1 MLNSML
7 TRRFHPIF
15 QIWWISNDQVL
26 GCVEASWD
34 WIVGKRVPWSVTII
48 CVVAAE
54 YFTVQVKQSTF
65 QLAMSCFKSAFLLFL
80 LWMSF
85 FICFSFKNRD
95 FIQNI
100 FLWSTYPIFYL
111 FLFLSL
117 SLPRVL
123 GSISELSSIS
133 NDLLS
138 LCSHPL

>member
-15 QIWWISNDQVL
+15 QTWWISNDQVL

-54 YFTVQVKQSTF
+54 YFTMQVKQSPF

-95 FIQNI
+95 FYTKHISVIYIPYILPFLI
-100 FLWSTYPIFYL
+100 FISIS
-111 FLFLSL
+111 SL
-117 SLPRVL
+117 SFWKYFRILFY
-123 GSISELSSIS
+123 I
-133 NDLLS
+133 
-138 LCSHPL
+138 

>member
-1 MLNSML
+1 MLKSML

-15 QIWWISNDQVL
+15 QTWWISNDQVL

-54 YFTVQVKQSTF
+54 YLPCKLSKVHFNLQCLVSSQHSY
-65 QLAMSCFKSAFLLFL
+65 CFFYE
-80 LWMSF
+80 WV
-85 FICFSFKNRD
+85 FSSVFHLKIEI

-100 FLWSTYPIFYL
+100 FLWSTYTIFYL

-117 SLPRVL
+117 SLPWVL
-123 GSISELSSIS
+123 GSISEFSSIF